1 VNEVLIEFRVKNF
14 RSLRDEQVLS
24 LVASKDDT
32 LMDTHTMATGIKAA
46 PHLLRS
52 SVMYGANASGK
63 SNVVKALS
71 FMRFMVVRSAQ
82 MQADQLLPA
91 QPFRLDETSKTQA
104 SEFEVTFLLEGVRY
118 QYGFAI
124 TAQRVVSEHLLIYK
138 TAKAQLWLERSFDA
152 EKGAD
157 QYKPCSS
164 LKGAKQV
171 WESATRPNA
180 LFLSTAVQLNSES
193 LKPVFEWFSKHLV
206 VISHDH
212 PLHQDRMLRHT
223 VDSLKSAEKR
233 KAICDLMQAAD
244 ISIADIDVVSQ
255 KAQRPTTIRFDHQ
268 ANEVS
273 FSDEMVE
280 VDEDALRFHHVSSD
294 GSKAVF
300 DLEEESTGT
309 LHLLKLAGP
318 VLDILSTDTKASTL
332 VIDELDANLHPLL
345 LRQLVGLF
353 HEPSVN
359 QSGAQL
365 VFTTHDTSL
374 LNAEALFRRDQ
385 VWLVEKGSDQASK
398 LMSLS
403 EFSPRKNE
411 AIERGYLMGRYG
423 GVPMIGHLMGLSH

>member
-1 VNEVLIEFRVKNF
+1 VNDVLIEFRVKNF

-24 LVASKDDT
+24 LVASKDKT
-32 LMDTHTMATGIKAA
+32 LMDTHTIATGIKAA

-63 SNVVKALS
+63 SNVVKALR
-71 FMRFMVVRSAQ
+71 FMRHMVLHSAQ
-82 MQADQLLPA
+82 MQADQPLAA
-91 QPFRLDETSKTQA
+91 QPFRLDEASMQQA
-104 SEFEVTFLLEGVRY
+104 SEFEITFFLEGVRY

-124 TAQRVVSEHLLIYK
+124 TAQRVVSEHLLVYK
-138 TAKAQLWLERSFDA
+138 TAKAQLWLKRDFDT

-157 QYKPCSS
+157 QYKPCPS

-193 LKPVFEWFSKHLV
+193 LKPVFEWFSTHLV
-206 VISHDH
+206 VISHDQ
-212 PLHQDRMLRHT
+212 PIHQEWMLNHSIG
-223 VDSLKSAEKR
+223 SLKNPKKR

-244 ISIADIDVVSQ
+244 ISIADIEVVSQ
-255 KAQRPTTIRFDHQ
+255 KAQRPAELHIDHRDQ
-268 ANEVS
+268 SIS
-273 FSDEMVE
+273 FSDELVE
-280 VDEDALRFHHVSSD
+280 VDEDDLRFHHVSST

-300 DLEEESTGT
+300 DLDEESTGT
-309 LHLLKLAGP
+309 RNLLKLAGP
-318 VLDILSTDTKASTL
+318 MLDILGTDTKATTL

-345 LRQLVGLF
+345 LRQLVELF

-359 QSGAQL
+359 QKGAQL

-374 LNAEALFRRDQ
+374 LDAENLFRRDQ
-385 VWLVEKGSDQASK
+385 VWLVEKGSDQASQ

-403 EFSPRKNE
+403 EFSPRKKE

-423 GVPMIGHLMGLSH
+423 GVPMISPMMGLSH